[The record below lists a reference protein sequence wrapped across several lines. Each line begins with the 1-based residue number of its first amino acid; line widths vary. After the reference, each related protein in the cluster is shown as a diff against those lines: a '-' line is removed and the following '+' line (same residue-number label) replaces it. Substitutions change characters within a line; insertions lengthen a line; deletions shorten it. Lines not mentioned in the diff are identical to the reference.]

1 MREVDL
7 TVRISEGANRE
18 IIHRS
23 DFFSSVAGERLGR
36 DAFCGGGGG
45 GGGGRMRHTRG
56 PNS

>member
-23 DFFSSVAGERLGR
+23 DFFHPLQENDWVGTPFVVAAVVEGE
-36 DAFCGGGGG
+36 DE
-45 GGGGRMRHTRG
+45 
-56 PNS
+56 